1 MGFESSEYSRT
12 AFSDSSNTY
21 ILFVE
26 LICEILT
33 QDSFSPIGLYFW
45 SKLIIH
51 IRKLIVYWI
60 VCMHFNL

>member
-1 MGFESSEYSRT
+1 M
-12 AFSDSSNTY
+12 AFSDSSNAY

-26 LICEILT
+26 LICEILI

-45 SKLIIH
+45 NKLIIH
-51 IRKLIVYWI
+51 IKKLTVYWI